1 MLGFGASTLGNVFGK
16 VGASSGERAVRHSVD
31 CGINLFDVSPYYGIT
46 QAEQRLG
53 GALEGLR
60 HGVVLATKCGRYGL
74 KEFDFSARG
83 VTDRFEDSLR
93 RLRTDYV
100 DLLQVHDIEFGD
112 IQQIISETLPALRR
126 LQEQGKARFVGI
138 TGYWPN
144 VLTHVAR
151 LEPVDTIL
159 NYCHANLMMNDMDR
173 ALTPFVRES
182 GVGLLNASP
191 MHMGL
196 LVGIDIPEWH
206 PAPKNVKLAAAKVV
220 AICHYA
226 GVAPSAVALNACLS
240 HPVAASTLVGMSSE
254 AQVDENCAALDF
266 QPSEELIR
274 VLNETIAPIF
284 NTTWPQGRPENEHFG
299 SRNSFQPNSR
309 SWAKKETIVFERID
323 SHHHLWSYTPGEFGW
338 IDDAMQP
345 LRRDFLPAEL
355 EAQAARAHV
364 ESTVVVQARQT
375 LDETAWLLELFD
387 THNFISG
394 VVGWLPIANSTFPA
408 LLDEFSEQ
416 PGLKGLRHVVQ
427 AEEAGFLDDPSFNSG
442 VRLLRDT
449 GLVYDLLVFSR
460 QLEEVTR
467 FVDRHP
473 NQLFVLDHLGKP
485 AMAQGEIKSW
495 TMALRELARRHN
507 VSCKISGLVTEA
519 DWKRW
524 TPAALAPYFQVAL
537 EAFGADRLMVGTDW
551 PVLTLGC
558 DYAEWWRVVE
568 GWIAPLST
576 TEQADILGMVAKRV
590 YRLAHSKTHVHGS
603 VMLSHRSQQIEDL

>member
-1 MLGFGASTLGNVFGK
+1 M
-16 VGASSGERAVRHSVD
+16 
-31 CGINLFDVSPYYGIT
+31 
-46 QAEQRLG
+46 
-53 GALEGLR
+53 EGLR

-74 KEFDFSARG
+74 EEFDFSARG
-83 VTDRFEDSLR
+83 VTERFEDSLR

-100 DLLQVHDIEFGD
+100 DLLQVHDIEFGN

-138 TGYWPN
+138 TGYWPS

-191 MHMGL
+191 MHMCL
-196 LVGIDIPEWH
+196 LAGFDVPEWH
-206 PAPKNVKLAAAKVV
+206 PAPNNVKLAAAKVV

-226 GVAPSAVALNACLS
+226 GVAPSAVAVNACLS

-299 SRNSFQPNSR
+299 SRDSFQASSR
-309 SWAKKETIVFERID
+309 PRAKRETTVFERID
-323 SHHHLWSYTPGEFGW
+323 AHHHLWSYRPSEFGW

-375 LDETAWLLELFD
+375 LDETTWLLELFD

-408 LLDEFSEQ
+408 LLDAFAEQ

-427 AEEAGFLDDPSFNSG
+427 ASRSMETLALRLLLPSFYYKATIKKSHSYQHCQSHGRTALSG
-442 VRLLRDT
+442 ACARGGLEVALRWKDGKLVDTELLALRDGT
-449 GLVYDLLVFSR
+449 HRLRVQRGLRLIRATNAKGDTVDL
-460 QLEEVTR
+460 TP
-467 FVDRHP
+467 DK
-473 NQLFVLDHLGKP
+473 D
-485 AMAQGEIKSW
+485 GEIV
-495 TMALRELARRHN
+495 TM
-507 VSCKISGLVTEA
+507 
-519 DWKRW
+519 
-524 TPAALAPYFQVAL
+524 
-537 EAFGADRLMVGTDW
+537 
-551 PVLTLGC
+551 
-558 DYAEWWRVVE
+558 RVRK
-568 GWIAPLST
+568 G
-576 TEQADILGMVAKRV
+576 Q
-590 YRLAHSKTHVHGS
+590 
-603 VMLSHRSQQIEDL
+603 